1 MIHKKEL
8 SYFFFQSEFA
18 PVQPTVQLKTPVKK
32 NTTSDLAQ
40 ATSATSQIKLE
51 TSNQTVKSA
60 NNSETVFG
68 TEKNTVKDLRTKAG
82 NLNANNEVD
91 VTDSAVLNDSK
102 LQAVNSE
109 IDLVGDLVGRD
120 LDTPSKSSSSSV
132 PATPKSTSK

>member
-1 MIHKKEL
+1 M
-8 SYFFFQSEFA
+8 
-18 PVQPTVQLKTPVKK
+18 QPTVQLKTPVKK

-68 TEKNTVKDLRTKAG
+68 TEKNTVKDLHTKAG

-102 LQAVNSE
+102 LHSVNSE

-120 LDTPSKSSSSSV
+120 FIDTPSKSSSSSV